1 MSAKIDLER
10 AVAVRLASDVA
21 DVSQAGKAAAD
32 RAAVTSTTIIA
43 VVLAL
48 TIALSV
54 LMARSMVRPLG
65 VLRQAANDVA
75 ERHLPGVS
83 TACSAS
89 GTPSPTRGR
98 RRRPSGSPRP
108 TRSARWPAPS
118 TRSIRWR

>member
-10 AVAVRLASDVA
+10 AVAAWLASDVA
-21 DVSQAGKAAAD
+21 DVSQASRAAAD
-32 RAAVTSTTIIA
+32 RAAVTSTTVIA

-75 ERHLPGVS
+75 ERQLPGVVDRLLDLIDDLEQ
-83 TACSAS
+83 
-89 GTPSPTRGR
+89 GEPDLK
-98 RRRPSGSPRP
+98 
-108 TRSARWPAPS
+108 PS
-118 TRSIRWR
+118 TTCSTSTTWPPACPATPRT